1 MARIENQ
8 PKVILT
14 QEEKEILR
22 RTQSIIVE
30 LGTSDSNGD
39 VYCAC
44 ENDESE
50 WFWIEEFIGK
60 LMNISEVE

>member
-14 QEEKEILR
+14 IEEIETLR
-22 RTQSIIVE
+22 KAKNIIVE
-30 LGTSDSNGD
+30 LGTSDSNAD

-44 ENDESE
+44 YNDESE
-50 WFWIEEFIGK
+50 WFWIEEFIEK
-60 LMNISEVE
+60 LINKSEVE